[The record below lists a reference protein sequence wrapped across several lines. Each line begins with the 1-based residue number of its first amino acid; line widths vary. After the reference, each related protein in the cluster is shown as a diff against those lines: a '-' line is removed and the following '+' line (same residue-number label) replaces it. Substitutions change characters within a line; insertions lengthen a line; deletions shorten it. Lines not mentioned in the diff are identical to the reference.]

1 MGLLQTLERRA
12 RLAPCRL
19 VLPEG
24 GDPRVL
30 QAADRLSSGRLGEVW
45 LLGPEGEVRAARG
58 TAAAGLTGVRIL
70 DSQSPALVERARQA
84 LAEARAG
91 RIAAQELERLAHDP
105 LCQAAALV
113 RDGEADTFVAGVRRS
128 SADVLRAA
136 IWLLGTAPGVNT
148 VSSYFA
154 MLKQEGPRERVLFF
168 ADGAVVP
175 EPTPSQL
182 ADIAIATADSYR
194 AVTGGEPHVALLSFS
209 TRGSAEHPRVE
220 RVREAAAH
228 VRARRPDLHVEGDLQ
243 ADAAVDAEVARVKAP
258 ESIVGGHA
266 NVLVFPDLD
275 SANIGYKLVQRLG
288 GWQALGPILQGLAR
302 PANDLS
308 RGATAQDVFD
318 VCVFALATAAQA
330 KTRAGAAHAARSE
343 DRP

>member
-1 MGLLQTLERRA
+1 VGLLQVLERRA
-12 RLAPCRL
+12 RLASCRL

-30 QAADRLSSGRLGEVW
+30 GAAGRLAAAGLGEVL
-45 LLGPEGEVRAARG
+45 LLGPEAEVRAGRRAVATGLVGVRVMDP
-58 TAAAGLTGVRIL
+58 ADAGLA
-70 DSQSPALVERARQA
+70 SRARRA
-84 LAEARAG
+84 LAAARAG
-91 RIAAQELERLAHDP
+91 RLAAEELERLARDP

-148 VSSYFA
+148 VSSYFV
-154 MLKQEGPRERVLFF
+154 MLKEEGPRERVLFF

-209 TRGSAEHPRVE
+209 TRGSAEHPRVA
-220 RVREAAAH
+220 RVREAAAQA
-228 VRARRPDLHVEGDLQ
+228 RARRPDLHVEGDLQ
-243 ADAAVDAEVARVKAP
+243 ADAALAPEVAQVKAP

-288 GWQALGPILQGLAR
+288 GWKALGPILQGLAK

-318 VCVFALATAAQA
+318 VCLFALATAAET
-330 KTRAGAAHAARSE
+330 KSRAGVAHAARSE

>member
-1 MGLLQTLERRA
+1 VGLLQALERRA
-12 RLAPCRL
+12 RLAPCRI

-24 GDPRVL
+24 GDPRVV
-30 QAADRLSSGRLGEVW
+30 QAAARLSAGRLGEVT
-45 LLGPEGEVRAARG
+45 LLGPAAEVRAAQR
-58 TAAAGLTGVRIL
+58 AAGGGLVGVRL
-70 DSQSPALVERARQA
+70 RDPQAPELVERARQA
-84 LAEARAG
+84 LAETRAG
-91 RIAAQELERLAHDP
+91 RIAAEELERLAHDP

-113 RDGEADTFVAGVRRS
+113 RAGEADTYVAGVERS

-136 IWLLGTAPGVNT
+136 IWILGTAPGVRT
-148 VSSYFA
+148 VSSFFA
-154 MLKQEGPRERVLFF
+154 MVKEEGPGERVLFF

-194 AVTGGEPHVALLSFS
+194 TVVGGEPHVAMLSFS
-209 TRGSAEHPRVE
+209 TRGSAAHPRVD
-220 RVREAAAH
+220 RVRDAAAY
-228 VRARRPDLHVEGDLQ
+228 VRARRPDLHVEGDMQ
-243 ADAAVDAEVARVKAP
+243 ADAAVAPEVARVKAP
-258 ESIVGGHA
+258 ASIVGGHA

-288 GWQALGPILQGLAR
+288 GWKALGPILQGLAK

-318 VCVFALATAAQA
+318 VCLFALAKAAET
-330 KTRAGAAHAARSE
+330 KIRTGALHAARGE

>member
-1 MGLLQTLERRA
+1 VGLLATLERRA
-12 RLAPCRL
+12 RLAPGRL
-19 VLPEG
+19 ILPEG
-24 GDPRVL
+24 TDPRML
-30 QAADRLSSGRLGEVW
+30 AAADRLAAGRLGDVQ
-45 LLGPEGEVRAARG
+45 LMGPEAEVRAARR
-58 TAAAGLTGVRIL
+58 AAGASAAGVRVL
-70 DSQSPALVERARQA
+70 DPGAPELIAETARALG
-84 LAEARAG
+84 EARAG
-91 RIAAQELERLAHDP
+91 RIAAGELERLARDP
-105 LCQAAALV
+105 LCQAAARV
-113 RDGEADTFVAGVRRS
+113 RAGAADTFVAGVQRS

-136 IWLLGTAPGVNT
+136 IWLLGTAPGVST

-154 MLKQEGPRERVLFF
+154 MLKREGPRERVLFF

-175 EPTPSQL
+175 EPTASQL
-182 ADIAIATADSYR
+182 ADIAIATADSFR

-209 TRGSAEHPRVE
+209 TRGSAAHPRVA

-243 ADAAVDAEVARVKAP
+243 ADAALSPEVARIKAP

-288 GWQALGPILQGLAR
+288 GWQALGPILQGLAQ

-318 VCVFALATAAQA
+318 VCLFALAKAADS
-330 KTRAGAAHAARSE
+330 KTRAGAVRAAGNE
-343 DRP
+343 DWT